1 MKRKEMYYLLIFI
14 GIFTVFLL
22 GVGIG
27 KKTAVPVSTEQKES
41 TESVVPVPTEQKE
54 STESV
59 IPVPTEQK
67 ESTESVIP
75 VPTEIPNAL
84 NIEVSA
90 KIKADYGYCMEY
102 LREKYPGHAFDI
114 VNCQD
119 TQNVTI
125 FTMRADD
132 DGETQ
137 FTVCIMHCEDTVT
150 AADTFALK
158 S

>member
-1 MKRKEMYYLLIFI
+1 MFGWIVHRNERNNMKRKEMCYLLILT
-14 GIFTVFLL
+14 GIIAVFLL

-27 KKTAVPVSTEQKES
+27 KQTKKKTDAPVSTEQKEK
-41 TESVVPVPTEQKE
+41 TVSVTPVPTV
-54 STESV
+54 T
-59 IPVPTEQK
+59 
-67 ESTESVIP
+67 
-75 VPTEIPNAL
+75 PNAL
-84 NIEVSA
+84 NIDVSD

-114 VNCQD
+114 VDCQD
-119 TQNVTI
+119 TQDVTM

-137 FTVCIMHCEDTVT
+137 FTVCVIHCGDTVT
-150 AADTFALK
+150 AVDTFTLE